1 MSPPTEQD
9 IINLRT
15 ALKRCNAETIEAA
28 VRFRTTGDLS
38 EVPTIVYGVIE
49 RHLPAEHA
57 RSLADA
63 PDETRLIEDLGIDSL
78 TLLEIVLSIEET
90 VGISIENEELREVTT
105 LGTVKTFIAHKISTA
120 GDPTA
125 AAAKKVRRY
134 TKFEVGTRLPQQP
147 PFFFLEDAEIDG
159 NIVRSSYIIR
169 GDEAFLE
176 GHFRNNPIM
185 PASLVFEAI
194 GQAACLWVLE
204 CAPEQL
210 HMELGHSEVLFA
222 SIEEAHFY
230 RRAKPGDTIELE
242 AEMTHL
248 RAPLA
253 VFRGTAKLRGQRLAV
268 IENLRLAFGPD
279 IAEHLEK
286 KEQQDAD
293 PTHPSANVADEPPSE
308 AVAPTD
314 APKGTVTKDTGLAQP
329 DPEAPVPPHA
339 PAPSKP
345 KQEPVEE
352 EDDADRNFGI

>member
-1 MSPPTEQD
+1 MLPPTEQD

-15 ALKRCNAETIEAA
+15 ALKRCNVETIEAA
-28 VRFRTTGDLS
+28 VRFRTTGNPAEL
-38 EVPTIVYGVIE
+38 PTIVYGVIE
-49 RHLPAEHA
+49 RHLPAENT
-57 RSLADA
+57 RSLTDA
-63 PDETRLIEDLGIDSL
+63 PDDTRLIEDLGIDSL

-90 VGISIENEELREVTT
+90 IGISIENEELREIAT
-105 LGTVKTFIAHKISTA
+105 LGQVKTFITHKIATA
-120 GDPTA
+120 GDPAA

-134 TKFEVGTRLPQQP
+134 TKFEVGVRLPQQP

-159 NIVRSSYIIR
+159 NFVRSRYIIT
-169 GDEAFLE
+169 GQEAFLE
-176 GHFRNNPIM
+176 GHFRDNPIM

-210 HMELGHSEVLFA
+210 HMDLKHNEVLFA

-253 VFRGTAKLRGQRLAV
+253 VFRGTARLHGQRLAQ
-268 IENLRLAFGPD
+268 IESLKLAFGPD
-279 IAEHLEK
+279 IVEHLEK

-293 PTHPSANVADEPPSE
+293 PTNPPALDAADLPSE
-308 AVAPTD
+308 TVAPTD
-314 APKGTVTKDTGLAQP
+314 LPKGTITRDALAQP
-329 DPEAPVPPHA
+329 DPEAPKPPRGLA
-339 PAPSKP
+339 LAKGAAKETP
-345 KQEPVEE
+345 
-352 EDDADRNFGI
+352 DDEVDRNFGI

>member
-9 IINLRT
+9 ITNLRT
-15 ALKRCNAETIEAA
+15 SLKRCSADTIEAA
-28 VRFRTTGDLS
+28 VRFRTTGDLK
-38 EVPTIVYGVIE
+38 ELPTVVYGIIE
-49 RHLPAEHA
+49 RHLPAENT

-63 PDETRLIEDLGIDSL
+63 PDDTRLIEDLGIDSL

-90 VGISIENEELREVTT
+90 VGISIENEELREIAT
-105 LGTVKTFIAHKISTA
+105 LGQVKTFIAHKIATA

-125 AAAKKVRRY
+125 TTAKKVRRY
-134 TKFEVGTRLPQQP
+134 TKLEVGTRLPQQP
-147 PFFFLEDAEIDG
+147 PFLFLEDAEIDG
-159 NIVRSSYIIR
+159 NIVRSSYIIQ
-169 GDEAFLE
+169 GTEAFLE
-176 GHFRNNPIM
+176 GHFKDNPVM

-242 AEMTHL
+242 AEMIHL

-253 VFRGTAKLRGQRLAV
+253 VFRGTAKLRGQRLAQ
-268 IENLRLAFGPD
+268 IESLKLAFGPD

-293 PTHPSANVADEPPSE
+293 PTNPPALTKDDLPLAAE
-308 AVAPTD
+308 AAMTEI
-314 APKGTVTKDTGLAQP
+314 PKGAVSKEALAQP
-329 DPEAPVPPHA
+329 DPEA
-339 PAPSKP
+339 
-345 KQEPVEE
+345 
-352 EDDADRNFGI
+352 EDDTDRNFGI